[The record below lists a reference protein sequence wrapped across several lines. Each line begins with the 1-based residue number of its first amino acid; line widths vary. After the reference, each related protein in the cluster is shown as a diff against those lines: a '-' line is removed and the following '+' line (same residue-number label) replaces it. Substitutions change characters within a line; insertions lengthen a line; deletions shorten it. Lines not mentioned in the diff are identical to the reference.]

1 MNQSFYTGAVGA
13 HQQLRR
19 LNVHADNIANV
30 NTIGFKAD
38 RADFSA
44 LMHQDHRGIE
54 EDLPMGVGARL
65 LMTSTDF
72 SQGAPSVTGRPLD
85 YMIDG
90 QGFFAVVDLT
100 TNEVTFT
107 RNGAFYL
114 TEYTQRPNGLTD
126 WNGQPAMES
135 VWCLTD
141 GEGRYVLSEEGGLIE
156 VQDQNDELPIGIFDY
171 SNYNGMQQLTGTRYL
186 PVDKNGGLWIGT
198 GTLMK
203 GVLEMSNADLADE
216 MTKVIESQRAYGLAL
231 KMVQTSDEI
240 ETTIN
245 NLRN

>member
-1 MNQSFYTGAVGA
+1 MNQSFYIGAVGA

-30 NTIGFKAD
+30 NTFGFKAN
-38 RADFSA
+38 RADFTA
-44 LMHQDHRGIE
+44 LMYQNHRGIE
-54 EDLPMGVGARL
+54 EELPMGVGTRL

-72 SQGAPSVTGRPLD
+72 VQGAPSPTGRPLD

-90 QGFFAVVDLT
+90 DGFFALVDLT
-100 TNEVTFT
+100 TNEVSFT

-114 TEYTQRPNGLTD
+114 TEHQQDSGEVD
-126 WNGQPAMES
+126 EEGQPIIET

-141 GEGRYVLSEEGGLIE
+141 GEGRFVLSDRGGLIE
-156 VQDQNDELPIGIFDY
+156 VEDQNDDLPIGIFDY
-171 SNYNGMQQLTGTRYL
+171 NNYNGMQPLTDTRYL
-186 PVDKNGGLWIGT
+186 PVEKNGGLWMGT

-203 GVLEMSNADLADE
+203 GVLEMSNADLAEE
-216 MTKVIESQRAYGLAL
+216 MSKVIESQRAYGLAL

-240 ETTIN
+240 EATIN
-245 NLRN
+245 GLRN